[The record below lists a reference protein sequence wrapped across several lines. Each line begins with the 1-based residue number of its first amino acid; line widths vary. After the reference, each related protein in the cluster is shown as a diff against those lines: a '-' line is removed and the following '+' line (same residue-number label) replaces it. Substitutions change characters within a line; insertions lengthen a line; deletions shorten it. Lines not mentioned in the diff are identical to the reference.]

1 MTVAV
6 GDVPPPP
13 EARAVAAGLAK
24 TQPVPEL
31 ESLFVELPDDPLA
44 PGVETRACLL
54 GELALLGAGAG
65 RPRVDAYAERL
76 RALGHPLAW
85 LPGSRLDIEHR
96 FMVRVRGLGS
106 VKTPR
111 QLRARFP
118 EAPSGEA
125 GADAGRLAVEVPGDA
140 RARTAARPFVAGG
153 WARTPEVRFF
163 ELPSPL
169 DPGDFEAAFLQQLPL
184 HCLEGGGTAVAC
196 VTTPDD
202 VLNELFSAAYYG
214 GVGGQ
219 GQGGAY
225 ARLHAW
231 KSLYALMGLP
241 ADVPH
246 LDAVSRTPDHR
257 WLRFL
262 ASTPWFHH
270 DIADL
275 GLAVLDASRTRVAV
289 LAATD
294 TDVMASD
301 ASAQP

>member
-13 EARAVAAGLAK
+13 EARAVAARLAK
-24 TQPVPEL
+24 TQPAPEL
-31 ESLFVELPDDPLA
+31 DSLFVELPDDPRA

-125 GADAGRLAVEVPGDA
+125 GADAGRLAVEVP
-140 RARTAARPFVAGG
+140 
-153 WARTPEVRFF
+153 
-163 ELPSPL
+163 
-169 DPGDFEAAFLQQLPL
+169 
-184 HCLEGGGTAVAC
+184 
-196 VTTPDD
+196 
-202 VLNELFSAAYYG
+202 
-214 GVGGQ
+214 
-219 GQGGAY
+219 
-225 ARLHAW
+225 
-231 KSLYALMGLP
+231 
-241 ADVPH
+241 H

-270 DIADL
+270 DTADL